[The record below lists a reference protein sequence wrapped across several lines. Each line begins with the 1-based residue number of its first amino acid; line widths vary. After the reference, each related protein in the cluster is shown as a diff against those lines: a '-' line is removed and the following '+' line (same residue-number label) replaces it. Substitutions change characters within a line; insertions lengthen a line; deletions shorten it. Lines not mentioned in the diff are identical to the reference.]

1 MKSMHWKRVIIYSSI
16 TSATFYIVAFAYFW
30 LQPVPPMRCMNELS
44 ELADIALQE
53 YKEGRTKAFTQD
65 MYFNEETKQWCYFDE
80 ED

>member
-1 MKSMHWKRVIIYSSI
+1 M
-16 TSATFYIVAFAYFW
+16 SAHQRILAVSFGFY
-30 LQPVPPMRCMNELS
+30 QPQSLNVSFRSAERQTPMNELS

-80 ED
+80 DN